1 MQVLKKL
8 FAITIILITFASG
21 SGASYAAGVPVYQ
34 YTQSVGYA
42 SGSYWIGVSPYHTWR
57 ESTYYDLGEWGY
69 TATSYYY
76 YNWSSSSYVNSDYY
90 ITKITGKAAYSWAG
104 ANDNGSV
111 YVQTSQDG
119 VNWSAPSSI
128 ASLGN
133 NGYLIIFSSP
143 ISPAKMVR
151 VGILSMST
159 GNPNYI
165 ANTSLEITNFE
176 LSLAGADQ
184 GTVEAARTAANNAS
198 TYAQQA
204 RISADAA
211 STNAANAFNAVSNAN
226 GNTITAVRDSSG
238 TVLSEAR
245 QAKSEA
251 QAANTKLDSIQT
263 AVTNIQNNI
272 RADISPPAVKIRTVS
287 GAAATSAGSIQAYL
301 DISDNVSSSFT
312 YSLDGATYNAV
323 PVNRVISL
331 PVSVP
336 GSNIIQVW
344 IKDQAGNIGASS
356 ISIRKL

>member
-1 MQVLKKL
+1 MPAVRKILVISL
-8 FAITIILITFASG
+8 ICFALISN
-21 SGASYAAGVPVYQ
+21 SGALYAGGIPVFQ
-34 YTQSVGYA
+34 YNQSVSYSSGGY
-42 SGSYWIGVSPYHTWR
+42 YIGVSPYNTWS
-57 ESTYYDLGEWGY
+57 ETYRYSDEWS
-69 TATSYYY
+69 AVYYY
-76 YNWSSSSYVNSDYY
+76 QYLWTSQSYVGTDYY
-90 ITKITGKAAYSWAG
+90 ISRVSITAWNQNGYNTGG
-104 ANDNGSV
+104 AV
-111 YVQTSQDG
+111 YVQCSNDG
-119 VNWSAPSSI
+119 VNWS
-128 ASLGN
+128 
-133 NGYLIIFSSP
+133 
-143 ISPAKMVR
+143 SPAQ
-151 VGILSMST
+151 
-159 GNPNYI
+159 
-165 ANTSLEITNFE
+165 TSLPSGGTVLTTTITIPASKQIKMGLVAIGYNVSNFINYGSLSVTNLE
-176 LSLAGADQ
+176 MSLAGADQ
-184 GTVEAARTAANNAS
+184 GTAEAARTAANNAS
-198 TYAQQA
+198 TYSQQA
-204 RISADAA
+204 KTSADAA
-211 STNAANAFNAVSNAN
+211 ATNATNAFNAVSNAN

-272 RADISPPAVKIRTVS
+272 GADISPPTVKIRTVS